1 MLIIEPNLR
10 NHGGHYAE
18 FVRAL
23 GVGAGEQHIEVFA
36 HPDADRFLQQMQG
49 VRSDSSAPRADQ
61 PLAEWRVINRCIST
75 GRPFLVLTADGRHT
89 AAASLISLLRSR
101 PLGDAKFYFHSR
113 PTGVKALLLGM
124 SGRAKRQALV
134 ITHTAKLAEDLRR
147 QGWRR
152 ALYQPY
158 PALGPPSAPQ
168 PAPFR
173 HVLMAGAARLNK
185 GLDLVA
191 PMLQLWTEQRR
202 DIPLLIQVSRKHA
215 HRHGSKEAA
224 LVDAILRCNY
234 AALRTDDG
242 SPDRPQ
248 YSERFIGALVLAPY
262 EQRRFAGAVSGVVL
276 DALLHGA
283 PVIATRG
290 TWPGAQVERFG
301 AGVTIDTRTPAAL
314 ADAVDGILAQWD
326 AYSAPRLRGRRG
338 AGARA
343 RPCAPVPAAD

>member
-1 MLIIEPNLR
+1 MR
-10 NHGGHYAE
+10 N
-18 FVRAL
+18 
-23 GVGAGEQHIEVFA
+23 
-36 HPDADRFLQQMQG
+36 
-49 VRSDSSAPRADQ
+49 S
-61 PLAEWRVINRCIST
+61 IST
-75 GRPFLVLTADGRHT
+75 AG
-89 AAASLISLLRSR
+89 
-101 PLGDAKFYFHSR
+101 

-248 YSERFIGALVLAPY
+248 YRRAL
-262 EQRRFAGAVSGVVL
+262 
-276 DALLHGA
+276 H
-283 PVIATRG
+283 
-290 TWPGAQVERFG
+290 
-301 AGVTIDTRTPAAL
+301 
-314 ADAVDGILAQWD
+314 
-326 AYSAPRLRGRRG
+326 RG
-338 AGARA
+338 AGPGAVRAAPLRRCGQWRRA
-343 RPCAPVPAAD
+343 RRAVARRARDRHPWHLAGGPGGTVWGRGHYRYADPRGPGGCRRWHLGAVGCLQRPAPARPPRCWCASTTLRTCSSG